1 MDRESCCMC
10 KKSKTICTPLPAWLF
25 FCLDVTQFCTTLLV
39 SFYMTLVC
47 LLCVGCMTF
56 STCVTFL
63 CVFFYLCDLFHIH
76 FWTCMDMCGCNWA
89 LTPCV
94 TFLHISSVEEVHHFM
109 VNAICYVTSHIR
121 KKVTW
126 ETFLQK
132 KKRHASISQSTP
144 ADSQL
149 DFYTIGMQVL
159 WTNVC
164 LFLFFV
170 LFFLN
175 SVVFFRWV
183 KILKYCG
190 WTMIMDGER
199 WSL

>member
-1 MDRESCCMC
+1 M
-10 KKSKTICTPLPAWLF
+10 TF

-56 STCVTFL
+56 FTCVTFL
-63 CVFFYLCDLFHIH
+63 FVFLYLCDLFHIH
-76 FWTCMDMCGCNWA
+76 FWACMDMCGCNWA

-94 TFLHISSVEEVHHFM
+94 TFLHISSVEEVHHFI

-121 KKVTW
+121 KKSHMRDIST
-126 ETFLQK
+126 E
-132 KKRHASISQSTP
+132 KRHASISQSTP

-149 DFYTIGMQVL
+149 HFYTIGMQVL

-170 LFFLN
+170 LFCFFL
-175 SVVFFRWV
+175 
-183 KILKYCG
+183 ILLFSS
-190 WTMIMDGER
+190 DE
-199 WSL
+199 